1 MIGATAIL
9 TGATLG
15 GTMKKSDAK
24 RFEEEFIF
32 YFCRKRP
39 NGKREFKEDTNYVQ
53 QLAAAYYQQ
62 AVGNVYPSDFKALF
76 TWLSTEEPY
85 FVDEHKFR
93 HRVYE
98 WSRRRKE
105 IKADVE
111 IDEEFL
117 QYVLRYACLADMVHL
132 KESRGVKDCPYR
144 RISILC
150 DNIDVRPIKNSF
162 LGKTKTECFQA
173 FFNLLQDRGI
183 SAEVIERMEK
193 EMREAD
199 DELTEARASGS
210 VPNYYLKKMHPSIR
224 GLVLKA
230 MGYEP
235 KRQQTG
241 RR

>member
-1 MIGATAIL
+1 MTGATVIL
-9 TGATLG
+9 TGAILE
-15 GTMKKSDAK
+15 GTVKKSDAK

-39 NGKREFKEDTNYVQ
+39 NGKREFKEDTGYVQ
-53 QLAAAYYQQ
+53 QLAAAYYKQTI
-62 AVGNVYPSDFKALF
+62 GNVYPSDFKGFF
-76 TWLSTEEPY
+76 TWLATEEPY
-85 FVDEHKFR
+85 FTDEHKFR
-93 HRVYE
+93 LRVYD
-98 WSRRRKE
+98 WSRRRKD
-105 IKADVE
+105 IKATEE

-117 QYVLRYACLADMVHL
+117 QYVYRYTYLADLVHL
-132 KESRGVKDCPYR
+132 REAPGIVDCPYR

-199 DELTEARASGS
+199 DELAEARASGS
-210 VPNYYLKKMHPSIR
+210 VPNYYLKKMDPSTR
-224 GLVLKA
+224 GLVLTA

-235 KRQQTG
+235 KRL
-241 RR
+241 